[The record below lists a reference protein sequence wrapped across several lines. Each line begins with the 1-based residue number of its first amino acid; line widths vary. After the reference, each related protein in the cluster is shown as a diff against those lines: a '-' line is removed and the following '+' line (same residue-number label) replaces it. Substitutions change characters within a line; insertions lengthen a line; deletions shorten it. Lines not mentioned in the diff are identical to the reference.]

1 MVNRKYSCLATEAVT
16 LRLTDW
22 SPHSRK
28 APLRFYSESCNRKS
42 WTSLR
47 RVDAPL
53 GMVLRSPLG
62 RREGAA
68 LLSNGGG
75 EGRRVEPDWT
85 AATAGLGST
94 HTHTHTPS
102 TATETRTEKGKW
114 EDISLLFIAE
124 SRKDRLINS
133 AFLARWSTVRRTW
146 SLRSKKMG
154 RVAFLLFCPSI
165 DVSVGFQCWYKILR
179 GGTAVPGAAHVKSPT
194 PKFKLMLWIRINK
207 RSNLAPCYA
216 YNG

>member
-1 MVNRKYSCLATEAVT
+1 MINRKYGCLATQAVT
-16 LRLTDW
+16 LRLTDR
-22 SPHSRK
+22 SPPTHAARK
-28 APLRFYSESCNRKS
+28 ALLRFYSESYNRKS
-42 WTSLR
+42 WISLR

-94 HTHTHTPS
+94 HTHAHTPS
-102 TATETRTEKGKW
+102 TATETRTEKGEW
-114 EDISLLFIAE
+114 GDVSLLFLAE

-133 AFLARWSTVRRTW
+133 ASLARWPTVRRTW
-146 SLRSKKMG
+146 SLRADKKKKWEES
-154 RVAFLLFCPSI
+154 LFCF
-165 DVSVGFQCWYKILR
+165 SVHL
-179 GGTAVPGAAHVKSPT
+179 
-194 PKFKLMLWIRINK
+194 LMSVWAFSVDIRFSEVAQQFLELN
-207 RSNLAPCYA
+207 P
-216 YNG
+216 